1 MQKRFAFRHAA
12 LGTYAGLIY
21 LFLYLPIAIIV
32 LFAFD
37 AKSIPGLPLT
47 GLTTAWFGR
56 ALGDAR
62 LMSALFLSLRLA
74 ACAALLSTALA
85 MPAAMVLAWGR
96 LRGTSAVMALV
107 LGPIALP
114 QLVLGLGFATLLRNA
129 PGLTGQIAIVL
140 AHTTMTSS
148 YATLIL
154 YSRFM
159 GFRRSYIEAAMNLGA
174 NEVTVFWEIILPL
187 MRPALIAVSML
198 AFTDA
203 FGEFI
208 VAWFVAGFN
217 ETLPIA
223 IWASLRQVIS
233 PEIYALSA
241 MIILGTLA
249 LGIGSQLLVIRQAR
263 PSRS

>member
-1 MQKRFAFRHAA
+1 MPARGNLRHMALAA
-12 LGTYAGLIY
+12 YAVLIY
-21 LFLYLPIAIIV
+21 LFLYLPIAVIV

-37 AKSIPGLPLT
+37 AKSIPGLPLDH
-47 GLTTAWFGR
+47 LTTVWFTR
-56 ALGDAR
+56 ALSDTR
-62 LMSALFLSLRLA
+62 LVAAFFLSLKLA
-74 ACAALLSTALA
+74 ALAALLSTALA

-96 LRGTSAVMALV
+96 MRGKSAVMALV

-114 QLVLGLGFATLLRNA
+114 QLVLGLGFSTLLRNA

-174 NEVTVFWEIILPL
+174 NEFTVFREIILPL

-208 VAWFVAGFN
+208 VAWLVAGFN
-217 ETLPIA
+217 VTLPIA
-223 IWASLRQVIS
+223 IWGSLRQVIS

-249 LGIGSQLLVIRQAR
+249 LGVGSQLLVIRQAR
-263 PSRS
+263 PSQS

>member
-1 MQKRFAFRHAA
+1 MRPSSLRQWCLAA
-12 LGTYAGLIY
+12 YTVGIY
-21 LFLYLPIAIIV
+21 LFLYLPIAVIV

-37 AKSIPGLPLT
+37 AKAIPGLPLT
-47 GLTTAWFGR
+47 QLTTHWFSQ
-56 ALGDAR
+56 ALGDTR

-74 ACAALLSTALA
+74 ALAALLSTSLA
-85 MPAAMVLAWGR
+85 MPAAMVLAWGKM
-96 LRGTSAVMALV
+96 RGKSAVMALV

-129 PGLTGQIAIVL
+129 PGITGQIAIIL

-174 NEVTVFWEIILPL
+174 SEFTVFREIILPL

-241 MIILGTLA
+241 MIILGTL
-249 LGIGSQLLVIRQAR
+249 LIGIGSQLLVIRQAH
-263 PSRS
+263 PQRS